1 LAFIGVAALGQLLYR
16 NRDKAI
22 ALGTFAEAAA
32 LSHLLL
38 DDVADGAIT
47 YFYPFY
53 NASMNL
59 FSYANVDLAKVNFM
73 YYNLAGIVIVV
84 FVSCVML
91 MTLVSLNYLG
101 FGIQYQPL
109 AEKNTKPVYDKS
121 VVASG
126 NTHRGKYT
134 PETEHGMKVIEADS
148 AEYKR
153 E

>member
-1 LAFIGVAALGQLLYR
+1 
-16 NRDKAI
+16 
-22 ALGTFAEAAA
+22 
-32 LSHLLL
+32 
-38 DDVADGAIT
+38 
-47 YFYPFY
+47 
-53 NASMNL
+53 MNL

-101 FGIQYQPL
+101 FGIQYRPL
-109 AEKNTKPVYDKS
+109 AEKNTRPAYDT
-121 VVASG
+121 VVVSG
-126 NTHRGKYT
+126 NTHRGMYT

-153 E
+153 Q